1 MSKRSFSWALKLTND
16 VVFVEKPVHEQV
28 IIERGAYPYVRASKY
43 MNVPIYILFMRDMVE
58 GERVAGARQGD
69 HGVQILGIIE
79 LRQIAFQAVRELF
92 EDQII
97 VDKGRDR
104 RVRKDTHPM
113 GRIVSSV
120 AAESIE
126 GQEGGVTE
134 RIDERGM
141 KAAGADLLA
150 PKI

>member
-1 MSKRSFSWALKLTND
+1 
-16 VVFVEKPVHEQV
+16 
-28 IIERGAYPYVRASKY
+28 